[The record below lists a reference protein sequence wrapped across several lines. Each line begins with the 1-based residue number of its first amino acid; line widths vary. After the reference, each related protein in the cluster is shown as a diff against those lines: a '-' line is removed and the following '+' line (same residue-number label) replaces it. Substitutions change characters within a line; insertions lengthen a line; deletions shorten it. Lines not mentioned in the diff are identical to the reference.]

1 MFEFIDVI
9 IAYTESYPEVRASI
23 DVNAGDT
30 PSAYLYNVDLGVGVS
45 VSTVEDVDKIDWK
58 QIFTEQKA
66 NFIKD
71 YHDKVALLGKYGGDS
86 DDNR

>member
-23 DVNAGDT
+23 DVVSGEVIHAH
-30 PSAYLYNVDLGVGVS
+30 LYNTVLGVGVFVES
-45 VSTVEDVDKIDWK
+45 VEEVDKIDWK

-66 NFIKD
+66 DFIQD
-71 YHDKVALLGKYGGDS
+71 YHDKIALLGKYEGDS
-86 DDNR
+86 VGD